1 MRILL
6 LTAAVALGN
15 AAPFVLVPPQTTTSV
30 IAVTIDAV
38 VVDAAGRAIP
48 GLAAADFKVELDGQ
62 SRRVVA
68 VTYFPSGPPM
78 AGAVGPA
85 FDAVTTAPP
94 AYRIVVQPPDG
105 TSAGQAFAVT
115 VTVSRPG
122 AKVQAPARAAAAPVT
137 VTGTRPAAASSERKS
152 PEDRLRAAI
161 SGGRTE
167 LGLPIQIGRAVRRG
181 RDSAS
186 LIMDVQIEIPASA
199 SPPLSGLLGLVDPRG
214 ATRSASPQIERTAG
228 GRHRVDLSLPLDP
241 GAYRLRFA
249 AIDAA
254 GTLGAIETAVTA
266 QLTTMGPLLASDLL
280 RWTIDANGRRP
291 FLLEEVPADAATI
304 GATLELYATS
314 GAAPP
319 NDLLVKME
327 LAETGPSAST
337 LIERIVTPEARD
349 GTLVA
354 DAEFPLARV
363 VKGAYLLRASV
374 MSGATRLGTVSAT
387 LIRP

>member
-1 MRILL
+1 MRVLL
-6 LTAAVALGN
+6 LTAVALAN
-15 AAPFVLVPPQTTTSV
+15 AASFTLVSRQTTASV
-30 IAVTIDAV
+30 VAVTIDAA
-38 VVDAAGRAIP
+38 VVDAGGRAVT
-48 GLAAADFKVELDGQ
+48 GLAAVDFKVELDGQ

-78 AGAVGPA
+78 AGAIGPA

-94 AYRIVVQPPDG
+94 AYRLVVQPPDE

-122 AKVQAPARAAAAPVT
+122 VKVQAPARAAAAPVT
-137 VTGTRPAAASSERKS
+137 VTGTRTAAASSEPKS

-161 SGGRTE
+161 SAGRTE
-167 LGLPIQIGRAVRRG
+167 PGLPMQIGRALRRG
-181 RDSAS
+181 SDPAR
-186 LIMDVQIEIPASA
+186 LIMDVQIEIPPSA
-199 SPPLSGLLGLVDPRG
+199 SPPLSGLLGLVDGRG
-214 ATRSASPQIERTAG
+214 ATRTARPQIERTAG
-228 GRHRVDLSLPLDP
+228 GIHRVDLSLPLDP
-241 GAYRLRFA
+241 GAYRVRFA
-249 AIDAA
+249 AVDAA
-254 GTLGAIETAVTA
+254 GTIGAIDTAVTA

-291 FLLEEVPADAATI
+291 FLLEELPADIATI

-314 GAAPP
+314 SAPP
-319 NDLLVKME
+319 PADLLVKME

-349 GTLVA
+349 GALVA
-354 DAEFPLARV
+354 DAEFPLERV

-374 MSGATRLGTVSAT
+374 MSGASRLGIVSAT
-387 LIRP
+387 LVRR